1 MQEKYAKI
9 SIDDIPEFFRS
20 KPFDIYLKLGS
31 AKFIKIINS
40 DDESFEETLEDYHS
54 RGVNYLYCDSE
65 TYDELLE
72 SIESKVD
79 SGLSSA
85 ESSEKLEDRYEGLDN
100 ALNGIKGMIHNLGL
114 TASVQRKAE
123 SLVNLTLKEAEKE
136 TKLEIL
142 LELLEQKSG
151 FISKQGFLTSF
162 IVIAM
167 VEEMDW
173 ATTPL
178 KTKLVTASLFQNI
191 ALETDAQAKVYTLDS
206 PEASGLDD
214 YAKELILKHP
224 NLGADLVQAPGF
236 GGEEVQKLIKN
247 HHEIP
252 NEGGFPGRVTAHN
265 IPILDASFII
275 AGYYSTLVLIR
286 EENNEDYS
294 ITAQTLNE
302 DFAVGG
308 FKRAFTALLKAI
320 SNK

>member
-9 SIDDIPEFFRS
+9 SIDDIPDFFRS
-20 KPFDIYLKLGS
+20 KPFDIYLKLGN
-31 AKFIKIINS
+31 AKFIKIINA
-40 DDESFEETLEDYHS
+40 DDESFEDTLEDYHN

-65 TYDELLE
+65 TYDGLLQ

-79 SGLSSA
+79 EGLSA
-85 ESSEKLEDRYEGLDN
+85 AQSSENLEDRYEGLDN

-114 TASVQRKAE
+114 TDLVQKKAE
-123 SLVNLTLKEAEKE
+123 DLINLTLQEAEKN
-136 TKLEIL
+136 TRLEIL

-162 IVIAM
+162 IVVGM
-167 VEEMDW
+167 VDGMDW
-173 ATTPL
+173 ATNPL

-191 ALETDAQAKVYTLDS
+191 ALETDEQAKVYNLDS
-206 PEASGLDD
+206 PEAAELDD

-224 NLGADLVQAPGF
+224 NLGADLIQAPGF

-247 HHEIP
+247 HHEVP
-252 NEGGFPGRVTAHN
+252 VAGGFPGRVSAQN
-265 IPILDASFII
+265 IPILDACFII
-275 AGYYSTLVLIR
+275 AAYYSTLILIR
-286 EENNEDYS
+286 EERNEDYS

-302 DFAVGG
+302 DFSVGG
-308 FKRAFTALLKAI
+308 FKRGFTALLKAV